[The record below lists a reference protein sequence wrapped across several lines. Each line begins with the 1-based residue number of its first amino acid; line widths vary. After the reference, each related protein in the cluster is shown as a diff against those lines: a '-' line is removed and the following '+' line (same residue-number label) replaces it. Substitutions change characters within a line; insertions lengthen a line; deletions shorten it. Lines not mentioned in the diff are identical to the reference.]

1 MAMNTTAPQLDALP
15 SARTLRKWVLLRQQ
29 TRRPRRGALSILAV
43 WGVPAYVCSGIVWWT
58 AQLPSGTAAANSSA
72 DQLFSVSIDPVVGQR
87 YAWALVLILAAVSM
101 QLFRALGPVSAEAG
115 ELAWILS
122 GRVDR
127 RAALTL
133 RICGL
138 TTIALAMGVGTARS
152 VTFVFPTVSD
162 WWVLGGYAAAG
173 WSGLLS
179 IAVFGQIFV
188 TVRRLLVLLIGGL
201 WAAGFGIAVAAASN
215 TVPAE
220 VFPMSLGSP
229 TAVLSAGMAVV
240 LFVAALRWSGQM
252 DRAALGG
259 SADVM
264 TGISAACSV
273 LDLSYLTGAF
283 EARRWRRVATVT
295 SRAFAGTGVG
305 TLVAADL
312 RRLRRHRGTW
322 TVVGVASV
330 CLYTVHAVGS
340 PVLVAITQLVA
351 CFGVGMLCS
360 GGLRDVCGS
369 AALRFALGGSD
380 IRLRLCHLAVPALAI
395 LGVWLA
401 SAPAAYTSGW
411 AVLVIAPV
419 GALAAVYRARR
430 RPPTQLGGLVLETGL
445 GQVPLDLLRQLLTGP
460 AALAAAGAL
469 QVALLLLW

>member
-1 MAMNTTAPQLDALP
+1 MNTTAPQLDALP